1 MNNLTDTNGV
11 QLRAEHVALAYDRQR
26 IIQDLD
32 LQLPAGKI
40 SVIIG
45 PNGCGKSTLL
55 RALAG
60 LLKPQAGQV
69 LLDGRALARHG
80 ARELAKRLGLLP
92 QSSSAPAG
100 ISVADL
106 VARGRF
112 PHQGLLR
119 QWSAEDAAAVSEALR
134 LTDLTTLAERPVAQ
148 LSGGQRQRV
157 WLALVLAQ
165 QPQLLL
171 LDEPTTY
178 LDIAHQY
185 DVLELC
191 RRLNREAGRTLVL
204 VLHDLNQA
212 ARYADH
218 MVAMQQGRVVAAG
231 TPAQVLQPALIRR
244 VFGIDALVVPDPVTG
259 TPMVVPRPP
268 QSQEA

>member
-1 MNNLTDTNGV
+1 MNNFTNSDGA
-11 QLRAEHVALAYDRQR
+11 QLQAEGLALAYDRQR

-60 LLKPQAGQV
+60 LLKPQTGQI
-69 LLDGRALARHG
+69 LLDGRALARFG

-134 LTDLTTLAERPVAQ
+134 LTDLTALAERPVAQ

-231 TPAQVLQPALIRR
+231 PPAQVLQPALIRR
-244 VFGIDALVVPDPVTG
+244 VFGIDALVVADPVTG

-268 QSQEA
+268 QLQEA

>member
-1 MNNLTDTNGV
+1 MNNFTNSDGA
-11 QLRAEHVALAYDRQR
+11 QLQAEGLALAYDRQR

-60 LLKPQAGQV
+60 LLKPQTGQI
-69 LLDGRALARHG
+69 LLDGRALARFG

-134 LTDLTTLAERPVAQ
+134 LTDLTALAERPVAQ
-148 LSGGQRQRV
+148 LSGGQR
-157 WLALVLAQ
+157 
-165 QPQLLL
+165 
-171 LDEPTTY
+171 
-178 LDIAHQY
+178 
-185 DVLELC
+185 
-191 RRLNREAGRTLVL
+191 
-204 VLHDLNQA
+204 
-212 ARYADH
+212 
-218 MVAMQQGRVVAAG
+218 
-231 TPAQVLQPALIRR
+231 
-244 VFGIDALVVPDPVTG
+244 
-259 TPMVVPRPP
+259 
-268 QSQEA
+268 

>member
-1 MNNLTDTNGV
+1 MNNFTNSDGA
-11 QLRAEHVALAYDRQR
+11 QLQAEGLALAYDRQR

-60 LLKPQAGQV
+60 LLKPQTGQI
-69 LLDGRALARHG
+69 LLDGRALARFG

-134 LTDLTTLAERPVAQ
+134 LTDLTALAERPVAQ

-178 LDIAHQY
+178 LDIAHPY

-231 TPAQVLQPALIRR
+231 PPAQVLQPALIRR
-244 VFGIDALVVPDPVTG
+244 VFGIDALVVADPVTG

-268 QSQEA
+268 QLQEA